1 MKSHLRQ
8 FFCAVLTSALIA
20 STVTFSF
27 AASPHPSEETAADIE
42 KASITLSDY
51 NYTHSFT
58 GRKAITAIAETYGLQ
73 NPEAIEEIIYVPIQ
87 QITVSESGEGSVP
100 AAAPSVL
107 PRSSSKNKYYAK
119 KKGNEEKK
127 GELLRSSWY
136 NYPGGRMK
144 ISEKIS
150 TMHTFSAAGGVDVDG
165 KTVKATLKAA
175 YEFSITKKRTISDEQ
190 DVVVKKGCKR
200 NARAYVNNKIYYFNI
215 WKKRILLK
223 DKYCGKGHITRPVGV
238 IFEIRKNQKK

>member
-27 AASPHPSEETAADIE
+27 AASPQPSEETAADIE

-73 NPEAIEEIIYVPIQ
+73 NSEAIEEIIYVPIQ
-87 QITVSESGEGSVP
+87 QITVSESDEGSVP

-107 PRSSSKNKYYAK
+107 PQSSSKNKYYAK
-119 KKGNEEKK
+119 KRGTKRRKA
-127 GELLRSSWY
+127 SFFAP
-136 NYPGGRMK
+136 PG
-144 ISEKIS
+144 
-150 TMHTFSAAGGVDVDG
+150 
-165 KTVKATLKAA
+165 
-175 YEFSITKKRTISDEQ
+175 ITIREDE
-190 DVVVKKGCKR
+190 
-200 NARAYVNNKIYYFNI
+200 
-215 WKKRILLK
+215 
-223 DKYCGKGHITRPVGV
+223 
-238 IFEIRKNQKK
+238 

>member
-20 STVTFSF
+20 STITFSF
-27 AASPHPSEETAADIE
+27 AASPQPSEETAANIE

-73 NPEAIEEIIYVPIQ
+73 NPEAIEEIIYIPIQ
-87 QITVSESGEGSVP
+87 QITVSESDEGSVP
-100 AAAPSVL
+100 VAA
-107 PRSSSKNKYYAK
+107 
-119 KKGNEEKK
+119 
-127 GELLRSSWY
+127 
-136 NYPGGRMK
+136 
-144 ISEKIS
+144 
-150 TMHTFSAAGGVDVDG
+150 GVDVDG
-165 KTVKATLKAA
+165 KTVKAALKAA

-223 DKYCGKGHITRPVGV
+223 DKYCGKGHITRPLGV

>member
-27 AASPHPSEETAADIE
+27 AASPQPSEETAADIE

-58 GRKAITAIAETYGLQ
+58 GRKAITAIAETYRLQ
-73 NPEAIEEIIYVPIQ
+73 NPEASEEI
-87 QITVSESGEGSVP
+87 
-100 AAAPSVL
+100 
-107 PRSSSKNKYYAK
+107 
-119 KKGNEEKK
+119 
-127 GELLRSSWY
+127 
-136 NYPGGRMK
+136 
-144 ISEKIS
+144 S
-150 TMHTFSAAGGVDVDG
+150 TTHTFSAAAGVDVDG
-165 KTVKATLKAA
+165 KTVKAALKAA

-238 IFEIRKNQKK
+238 IFEIRKKQKK

>member
-27 AASPHPSEETAADIE
+27 AASPQPSEETAADIE

-58 GRKAITAIAETYGLQ
+58 GRKAITAIAETYRLQ
-73 NPEAIEEIIYVPIQ
+73 NPEAIEEIP
-87 QITVSESGEGSVP
+87 T
-100 AAAPSVL
+100 
-107 PRSSSKNKYYAK
+107 
-119 KKGNEEKK
+119 
-127 GELLRSSWY
+127 
-136 NYPGGRMK
+136 
-144 ISEKIS
+144 
-150 TMHTFSAAGGVDVDG
+150 THTFSAAVGVDVDG
-165 KTVKATLKAA
+165 KTVKAALKAA

-200 NARAYVNNKIYYFNI
+200 NARAYVNNYFNI

-238 IFEIRKNQKK
+238 IFEIRKKQKK

>member
-27 AASPHPSEETAADIE
+27 AASPQPSEETAADIE

-58 GRKAITAIAETYGLQ
+58 GRKAITAIAETYRLQ

-107 PRSSSKNKYYAK
+107 PQSSSKNKYYAK
-119 KKGNEEKK
+119 KGERREERRASS
-127 GELLRSSWY
+127 LLL
-136 NYPGGRMK
+136 
-144 ISEKIS
+144 
-150 TMHTFSAAGGVDVDG
+150 V
-165 KTVKATLKAA
+165 
-175 YEFSITKKRTISDEQ
+175 
-190 DVVVKKGCKR
+190 
-200 NARAYVNNKIYYFNI
+200 
-215 WKKRILLK
+215 
-223 DKYCGKGHITRPVGV
+223 
-238 IFEIRKNQKK
+238 